1 MDKDLK
7 KIIDVEG
14 RRIRTAYDDGDGGLI
29 IETKEDI
36 TPIIERNKAE
46 YNQYDQRARWGEEL
60 FDPKNKVAT
69 IPLVLFDELNKQGIC
84 RGFHIID
91 QKRFK
96 AWLNDPENRHFR
108 TRPGRV

>member
-7 KIIDVEG
+7 KILDIEG
-14 RRIRTAYDDGDGGLI
+14 NRIRTAYADGEGGLI
-29 IETKEDI
+29 IETKEDL
-36 TPIIERNKAE
+36 THIIERNKAE
-46 YNQYDQRARWGEEL
+46 YNQFDQTARWGEEL

-84 RGFHIID
+84 RGFHVID

-96 AWLNDPENRHFR
+96 DWLNDPDNRHFR